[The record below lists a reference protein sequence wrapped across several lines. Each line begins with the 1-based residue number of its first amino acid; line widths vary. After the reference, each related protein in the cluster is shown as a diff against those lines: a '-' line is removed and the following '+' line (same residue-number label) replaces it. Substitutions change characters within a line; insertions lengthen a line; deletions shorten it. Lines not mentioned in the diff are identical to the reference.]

1 MTRMP
6 FTVCVNGRDSE
17 QPPRAGQ
24 CLRTYLREQGW
35 TGVKKGCDTGDCGA
49 CTVHVDGMAVHSC
62 LYPAHRV
69 DGRTVT
75 TVEGLSTDGS
85 LHPVQEAFAR
95 AQGFQ
100 CGYCTPGFIMTTVA
114 LSGFQ
119 PDDLPQALKGNLCR
133 CTGYQSISRA
143 VKATC
148 PPGSASSVPQGHPG
162 STDQET
168 RDVVTGAARFTLDEP
183 EPEGTLHLALVRS
196 PHRHARILDI
206 DTRAALAV
214 PGVRAVL
221 THRDAPVTRFSTA
234 LHERTEDDPPDLR
247 VLDDVVRHVGQR
259 VAAVIADHPAP
270 AEEASR
276 LVRVAYQVL
285 PAVGTAEEAMRPGA
299 VRVGDG
305 PNVIAH
311 LHRSTGDVDRGL
323 AEADVVYDH
332 TFTTQ
337 RVQHTALECHA
348 SRAWTDGEGRLRVHT
363 STQAPHLVRR
373 RLCDIF
379 GLDPQHVRVTAGRVG
394 GAFGGKQEVL
404 TEDITALACLHT
416 GRPVQLEL
424 SRTEELT
431 ATTTRHPFTT
441 RVTLGARRDGTLTA
455 MRIRVTADTGAYGN
469 HGPGVLETGCAEGLA
484 PYRCENTAVEA
495 FSVRTHNVPSGAFRG
510 YGAAQ
515 VVFAVESALDD
526 IAHRLGLDPL
536 TMREQTCLRPA
547 DTAAFPGAGGQHAL
561 VGSAL
566 HDVLHALRQAR
577 ADRHLD
583 HERPAAHGYRVGEG
597 LAIAAHHSVP
607 ADGHLAQAKASLA
620 ADGRYD
626 LTTGA
631 PEFGS
636 CAGTALRKIAAGIL
650 GTSPARIR
658 LHQADTDL
666 LEHDSGGF
674 ASTAMALTGQAV
686 TRACRELTRLLIT
699 TAADFTTTPSK
710 DCHLAEDTVHCAG
723 SSVPF
728 TDLHRYA
735 QSAGLCLQA
744 DATAAAD
751 DAELSLSVSAQWFR
765 IRVDTDTGIISVL
778 DSVHIADAGHIVH
791 TEQSRSQIEGA
802 VVQGLGCTL
811 REELTTDPDGHI
823 TTPDLRTYSIPHFG
837 DFPPTHVQLIGH
849 DPTTAPRPL
858 AELAINPIAPA
869 LANAV
874 RDALG
879 IRVHTLPLRPDS
891 LWSALAAASGECRT
905 GARRARQDSIDRGD
919 EPS

>member
-1 MTRMP
+1 MP
-6 FTVCVNGRDSE
+6 FTVWINGRGSE

-35 TGVKKGCDTGDCGA
+35 TGVKKGCDSGDCGA
-49 CTVHVDGMAVHSC
+49 CTVHVGGMAVHSC

-75 TVEGLSTDGS
+75 TVEGLSMGGL

-100 CGYCTPGFIMTTVA
+100 CGYCTPGFVMTTAA
-114 LSGFQ
+114 LSRSQ
-119 PDDLPQALKGNLCR
+119 LDDPPQALKGNLCR

-143 VKATC
+143 MKAATRQGPPSPVPHC
-148 PPGSASSVPQGHPG
+148 DPGSADPATHA
-162 STDQET
+162 
-168 RDVVTGAARFTLDEP
+168 VVTGAARFTLDEP
-183 EPEGTLHLALVRS
+183 EPEGMLHLALVRS

-214 PGVRAVL
+214 PGVHAVL

-270 AEEASR
+270 AQEASR
-276 LVRVAYQVL
+276 LVRVTYQVL

-299 VRVGDG
+299 VQVGDG

-323 AEADVVYDH
+323 AEADTVYDH

-337 RVQHTALECHA
+337 RVQHTALECHGA
-348 SRAWTDGEGRLRVHT
+348 RVWADPEGRLRVHT

-379 GLDPQHVRVTAGRVG
+379 GLDPRHVRVTAGRVG
-394 GAFGGKQEVL
+394 GAFGGKQEIL
-404 TEDITALACLHT
+404 TEDITTLACLHT

-424 SRTEELT
+424 SRAEELT
-431 ATTTRHPFTT
+431 ATTTRHPFRT

-455 MRIRVTADTGAYGN
+455 MRIHVLADTGAYGN

-484 PYRCENTAVEA
+484 PYRCPNMTVDAY
-495 FSVRTHNVPSGAFRG
+495 SVRTHNVPSGAFRG

-515 VVFAVESALDD
+515 IVFAVESALDD
-526 IAHRLGLDPL
+526 LAHRLGLDPL
-536 TMREQTCLRPA
+536 TMRERACLRPA
-547 DTAAFPGAGGQHAL
+547 DRALFPGAGGQHAL
-561 VGSAL
+561 MGSAL
-566 HDVLHALRQAR
+566 HDVLHALRKTR
-577 ADRHLD
+577 EDRLLEHG
-583 HERPAAHGYRVGEG
+583 RPAPPGRRVGEG

-607 ADGHLAQAKASLA
+607 ADGHIAQAKASLA
-620 ADGRYD
+620 TDGCYD
-626 LTTGA
+626 LATGA

-636 CAGTALRKIAAGIL
+636 GAGTALRRIAARTL
-650 GTSPARIR
+650 GTTPARIR

-666 LEHDSGGF
+666 IEHDSGGF
-674 ASTAMALTGQAV
+674 ASTAIPLTGQAV
-686 TRACRELTRLLIT
+686 TRACQE
-699 TAADFTTTPSK
+699 
-710 DCHLAEDTVHCAG
+710 LAELVIRAAATVTGTPPDDCRLDADTVQCAG
-723 SSVPF
+723 TSVPL
-728 TDLHRYA
+728 TDVHCHA
-735 QSAGLCLQA
+735 QSAGLRVHA
-744 DATAAAD
+744 DATALAD

-765 IRVDTDTGIISVL
+765 IAVDPDTGLISVL
-778 DSVHIADAGHIVH
+778 DSVHIADAGRIIH
-791 TEQSRSQIEGA
+791 TEQSRAQIEGA

-811 REELTTDPDGHI
+811 SEELITDSDGHI
-823 TTPDLRTYSIPHFG
+823 TTADLRTYRIPYFG
-837 DFPPTHVQLIGH
+837 DFPPTHVQFIEH
-849 DPTTAPRPL
+849 DNTTAPRPL

-874 RDALG
+874 HHALG
-879 IRVHTLPLRPDS
+879 VRMHTLPLRPDS
-891 LWSALAAASGECRT
+891 VWSALAAQCRST
-905 GARRARQDSIDRGD
+905 DGCSQ
-919 EPS
+919 

>member
-1 MTRMP
+1 MP
-6 FTVCVNGRDSE
+6 FTVCINGQDSE

-35 TGVKKGCDTGDCGA
+35 TGVKKGCDSGDCGA

-62 LYPAHRV
+62 LYPAHRI

-75 TVEGLSTDGS
+75 TVEGLSTGGL

-100 CGYCTPGFIMTTVA
+100 CGYCTPGFVMTVA
-114 LSGFQ
+114 ALNRPQLG
-119 PDDLPQALKGNLCR
+119 DLPQALKGNLCR

-143 VKATC
+143 VEATC
-148 PPGSASSVPQGHPG
+148 EHGSPPSVPHCDPGSADPA
-162 STDQET
+162 T
-168 RDVVTGAARFTLDEP
+168 RDVVTGAACFTLDEP
-183 EPEGTLHLALVRS
+183 EPEGMLHLALVRS

-214 PGVRAVL
+214 PGVHAVL
-221 THRDAPVTRFSTA
+221 THRHAPVTRFSTA
-234 LHERTEDDPPDLR
+234 LHERTEDDPLDLR

-270 AEEASR
+270 AQEAGR
-276 LVRVAYQVL
+276 LVRVTYQVL
-285 PAVGTAEEAMRPGA
+285 PAVATAEEAMRPGA

-323 AEADVVYDH
+323 AEADTVYDR

-337 RVQHTALECHA
+337 RVQHTTLECHG
-348 SRAWTDGEGRLRVHT
+348 SRVWRDREGRLRVHT

-379 GLDPQHVRVTAGRVG
+379 GLDPQQVRVTAGRVG
-394 GAFGGKQEVL
+394 GAFGGKQDVL
-404 TEDITALACLHT
+404 TEDITTLACLRT

-424 SRTEELT
+424 SRTDELT
-431 ATTTRHPFTT
+431 ATTTRHPFKT
-441 RVTLGARRDGTLTA
+441 RVTIGSRRDGTLTA
-455 MRIRVTADTGAYGN
+455 MKVHVIADTGAYGN
-469 HGPGVLETGCAEGLA
+469 HGPSVLETGCAEGLA
-484 PYRCENTAVEA
+484 PYRCPNTAVHGY
-495 FSVRTHNVPSGAFRG
+495 SVRTHNVPSGAFRG

-515 VVFAVESALDD
+515 IVFAVESALDD

-536 TMREQTCLRPA
+536 TMRERACLGPA
-547 DTAAFPGAGGQHAL
+547 DRAVFPG
-561 VGSAL
+561 VGEQPARMGTAL
-566 HDVLHALRQAR
+566 HDVLAALRRVREDRRLKR
-577 ADRHLD
+577 A
-583 HERPAAHGYRVGEG
+583 RPAAPGCRVGEG
-597 LAIAAHHSVP
+597 LAVAAHHSVP

-626 LTTGA
+626 LITGA

-636 CAGTALRKIAAGIL
+636 GAGTALCRIAARTL

-658 LHQADTDL
+658 LHQADTDF
-666 LEHDSGGF
+666 LERDTGGF

-686 TRACRELTRLLIT
+686 TRACQELAGLLT
-699 TAADFTTTPSK
+699 GTAAAFTGTPSGACRLT
-710 DCHLAEDTVHCAG
+710 DDTVHCAG
-723 SSVPF
+723 TSVPL
-728 TDLHRYA
+728 TDLHCYA

-744 DATAAAD
+744 EATAAAD

-765 IRVDTDTGIISVL
+765 IGVDPDTGIISVL
-778 DSVHIADAGHIVH
+778 DSVHIADAGGIVH
-791 TEQSRSQIEGA
+791 TEQSRAQVEGA

-811 REELTTDPDGHI
+811 GEELTTGPDGHI
-823 TTPDLRTYSIPHFG
+823 TTRDLRSYTIPLFG
-837 DFPPTHVQLIGH
+837 DFPPTHVQFI
-849 DPTTAPRPL
+849 DRDSTTAPKPL

-874 RDALG
+874 HDALG
-879 IRVHTLPLRPDS
+879 IRVSTLPLRPDS
-891 LWSALAAASGECRT
+891 IWSALASTTGRSRA
-905 GARRARQDSIDRGD
+905 GARGARQGSIVRGG